1 MIVLYFLFIIPIF
14 LSFKTNFSDITEVN
28 ILKFIPIY
36 FGLDI
41 IVNLNTCYY
50 SKGTLITDR
59 ISIIKNYFSQYS
71 MYNILSIIPLTVFIS
86 RDSIEEDTEQ
96 KFDLKNQWKLLLLL
110 FLFKI

>member
-1 MIVLYFLFIIPIF
+1 
-14 LSFKTNFSDITEVN
+14 
-28 ILKFIPIY
+28 
-36 FGLDI
+36 
-41 IVNLNTCYY
+41 
-50 SKGTLITDR
+50 
-59 ISIIKNYFSQYS
+59 